1 MKQTC
6 LSGFNSETWSVF
18 IEFTKI
24 DFMIFTFAEFINSNL
39 VFDRILYGYHY
50 IAVIIYSP

>member
-24 DFMIFTFAEFINSNL
+24 DFMIFTFAEFIMIA

>member
-24 DFMIFTFAEFINSNL
+24 DFMIFTFAEFIM
-39 VFDRILYGYHY
+39 DRILYGYHY